1 MGNSIVNGTLSVNTT
16 HTPSGSLSVNY
27 GDGATMT
34 GSIDTAGHGYGDV
47 TEIGGGSKRFPHA
60 WIEDKGRVFDWQT
73 HEHKLYSHSDNIIT
87 KNKWDKK
94 GYPIKDY
101 YKLFNVKKPKKY
113 TPTEVADNFRKYKS
127 IMGWDWK

>member
-1 MGNSIVNGTLSVNTT
+1 MIKLKSLLNEKTIACGECLSYVYKKAVMSHKSKTLKAVYGT
-16 HTPSGSLSVNY
+16 
-27 GDGATMT
+27 
-34 GSIDTAGHGYGDV
+34 V

-87 KNKWDKK
+87 KNKWDKR

>member
-1 MGNSIVNGTLSVNTT
+1 MIPKLKDLLNEKTIACGECLSYVYKKAVMAYKSKTLKAVYGT
-16 HTPSGSLSVNY
+16 
-27 GDGATMT
+27 
-34 GSIDTAGHGYGDV
+34 V

-73 HEHKLYSHSDNIIT
+73 MVHKLYSRGDNIIT

-94 GYPIKDY
+94 GYPIKDFY
-101 YKLFNVKKPKKY
+101 RLFNVKKPKKY
-113 TPTEVADNFRKYKS
+113 TPQEVADNYRKHKS